1 MFPTA
6 PCFTAQNNVSRR
18 LWRRGSGAGLR
29 TCHRSLAVRARGR
42 ARATGRKR
50 AKANAYG
57 PTAPQAEEA
66 TELTTPS
73 ALPLPR
79 GTRRDSSPRTSP
91 VRSRAPEVAEG
102 KGSRSGS

>member
-29 TCHRSLAVRARGR
+29 TCHRSLAVQARGR

-50 AKANAYG
+50 A
-57 PTAPQAEEA
+57 
-66 TELTTPS
+66 
-73 ALPLPR
+73 
-79 GTRRDSSPRTSP
+79 
-91 VRSRAPEVAEG
+91 
-102 KGSRSGS
+102 